1 VSEVTQTLCEVPFF
15 ENFDI
20 QFLRQLADVTDIATY
35 PEGSVVFRQGDPAE
49 TLHIIVDGNVAL
61 EICASGVGCKKIL
74 TLTRGDLL
82 GWSPALQQERLTTTA
97 RALTEVKTLQLHSH
111 ELLAM
116 CEAEPK
122 FGYEFMKR
130 AALALAKR
138 LNATRLQLMNIYGSE
153 MPPAEAPPQTNQYP

>member
-1 VSEVTQTLCEVPFF
+1 MNEVTQALHTVPFF
-15 ENFDI
+15 ENFDT
-20 QFLRQLADVTDIATY
+20 QYLGRLSDVTDMKTY
-35 PEGSVVFRQGDPAE
+35 SEGSVIFRQGDSAE
-49 TLHIIVDGNVAL
+49 TLHIVLAGNVAL

-74 TLTRGDLL
+74 TLTHGDLL
-82 GWSPALQQERLTTTA
+82 GWSPALQQERLTATA
-97 RALTEVKTLQLHSH
+97 RALTDVTTLQLHSH

-138 LNATRLQLMNIYGSE
+138 LSATRLQLMNIYGSE
-153 MPPAEAPPQTNQYP
+153 MPPAGTLPKST